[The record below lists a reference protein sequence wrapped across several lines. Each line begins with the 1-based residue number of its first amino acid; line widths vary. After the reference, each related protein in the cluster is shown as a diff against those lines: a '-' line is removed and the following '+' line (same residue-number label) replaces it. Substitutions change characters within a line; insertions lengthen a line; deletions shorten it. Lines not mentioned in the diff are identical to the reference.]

1 MAKSG
6 EIVVLKNK
14 QFVLAERDA
23 AMLQMAADD
32 WTRKG
37 IADYYGISVRTV
49 EARFDMV
56 RRQLGKK
63 SFAAVLVELLRQKV
77 IK

>member
-1 MAKSG
+1 MGKG
-6 EIVVLKNK
+6 KEILVVKDDF
-14 QFVLAERDA
+14 FVLPERDA
-23 AMLQMAADD
+23 AMLQMAAND
-32 WTRKG
+32 WARKS
-37 IADYYGISVRTV
+37 IAEKFGISVRTV

>member
-1 MAKSG
+1 MGNGG
-6 EIVVLKNK
+6 EIVVLKSK
-14 QFVLAERDA
+14 QFVLDERDA

-37 IADYYGISVRTV
+37 IAEYHGISVRTV

-63 SFAAVLVELLRQKV
+63 SFAAALVELYRQKI

>member
-1 MAKSG
+1 MGKG
-6 EIVVLKNK
+6 KEILVVNDAF
-14 QFVLAERDA
+14 FVLPERDA
-23 AMLQMAADD
+23 AMLQMAAND
-32 WTRKG
+32 WARKD
-37 IADYYGISVRTV
+37 IAEKFGISVRTV

-63 SFAAVLVELLRQKV
+63 SFGAVLVELLRQKV

>member
-23 AMLQMAADD
+23 AMLQMAAND
-32 WTRKG
+32 WARKG
-37 IADYYGISVRTV
+37 IAEKFGISVRTV

>member
-14 QFVLAERDA
+14 QFILAERDA
-23 AMLQMAADD
+23 AMLQMAAND
-32 WTRKG
+32 WARKS
-37 IADYYGISVRTV
+37 IAENYGISVRTV
-49 EARFDMV
+49 EGRFDMV

>member
-1 MAKSG
+1 MGKVKDILVAKD
-6 EIVVLKNK
+6 EH
-14 QFVLAERDA
+14 FVLSERDA
-23 AMLQMAADD
+23 GMLQLAAND

-37 IADYYGISVRTV
+37 IAGYYGLSVRTV

>member
-1 MAKSG
+1 MGNGG

-23 AMLQMAADD
+23 AMLQMAANDVP
-32 WTRKG
+32 RKL
-37 IADYYGISVRTV
+37 IAEKFEISVRTV

-63 SFAAVLVELLRQKV
+63 SFGAVLVELLRQKV